1 MVFQVC
7 SLARVKSPTFQL
19 TVQFA
24 FGVAHGFR
32 ILLRFLG
39 IPDLAPSEAK
49 GKHLA
54 DLSTK
59 NVAYRETNSQTSF
72 MVQRDVLTNDHLEK
86 LNSDTQ

>member
-1 MVFQVC
+1 MAKTKNGSYVQNV
-7 SLARVKSPTFQL
+7 SDATLLQL
-19 TVQFA
+19 LWL
-24 FGVAHGFR
+24 
-32 ILLRFLG
+32 LLRFLG